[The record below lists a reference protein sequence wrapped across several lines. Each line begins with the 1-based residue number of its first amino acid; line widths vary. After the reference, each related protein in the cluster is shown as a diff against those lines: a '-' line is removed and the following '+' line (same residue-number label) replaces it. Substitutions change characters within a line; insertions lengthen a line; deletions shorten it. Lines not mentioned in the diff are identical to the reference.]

1 MKKIINLSRSLTLFV
16 YCAFCFTAF
25 TVLSSCS
32 SDWDGMFFKSTEDPF
47 YDIAL
52 ISCFEKEK
60 EIRVSWREDEGA
72 DEYVLMR
79 SEDSSNLNFKEI
91 YRGNALYY
99 EDKDGEE
106 WKRYLYRLDK
116 TRGNKYFKGKETAM
130 ALCSPVRGDEYED
143 NGSEDKAV
151 LLESDRSANIYR
163 CVFEDGRVFE
173 DFDWYYVEIPPHRV
187 ACLSLEDSGIA
198 VANQTT
204 AFCYLLPDDGVHEI
218 KQNSEF
224 ILYNRTEEKK
234 KVYIKI
240 FANKALF
247 ESTGSG
253 SFVRSYV
260 LSLDMVRKE

>member
-1 MKKIINLSRSLTLFV
+1 MKERRFKDVLGSTLLPGLLLVF
-16 YCAFCFTAF
+16 A
-25 TVLSSCS
+25 SCS
-32 SDWDGMFFKSTEDPF
+32 SEWGEMFFKSADDP
-47 YDIAL
+47 YAGIPRAE
-52 ISCFEKEK
+52 CFE
-60 EIRVSWREDEGA
+60 RENVIKLTWSKDDGC

-79 SEDSSNLNFKEI
+79 AEDNSISLNFKEI

-116 TRGNKYFKGKETAM
+116 TRGNKYFKGNETVM

-143 NGSEDKAV
+143 NDSEDKAV

-187 ACLSLEDSGIA
+187 ACLTLEDSGIA
-198 VANQTT
+198 VNEHTT
-204 AFCYLLPDDGVHEI
+204 AFCYLLPGDGVHEI
-218 KQNSEF
+218 KQNTEF
-224 ILYNRTEEKK
+224 LLYNRTEEKK

-240 FANKALF
+240 FANPSLF

-260 LSLDMVRKE
+260 LSLYMVRKE